1 MSETKCSESDLN
13 VLLCANTPATDES
26 ICVVRLTTTAWRDSR
41 GVHLKKSLNFLKRKC
56 KGFNILD
63 EDCSMVG
70 AEEVI
75 PRITNM
81 DSVEDGIYEVVTCNE
96 SRDWESGQIDDY
108 DYMLVST

>member
-1 MSETKCSESDLN
+1 MSETRCSESELN
-13 VLLCANTPATDES
+13 VLLCASQPVEDES
-26 ICVVRLTTTAWRDSR
+26 VCVVRLTTTAWKDSR

-75 PRITNM
+75 PRITNI
-81 DSVEDGIYEVVTCNE
+81 DTVDDGIYRVVTCNE
-96 SRDWESGQIDDY
+96 SRDWESGCVDGY
-108 DYMLVST
+108 DYKLINT